1 MYFFRKVSPWS
12 QVSKDTNKDKKE
24 VEFTDK
30 KRTPS
35 VSINEETKVKVIGSR
50 RKKRKGSQQLVKVD
64 TSEEIISTLDLYPQL
79 GKISID
85 YILG

>member
-1 MYFFRKVSPWS
+1 MYFRKVSPWS

-35 VSINEETKVKVIGSR
+35 VSINEETKVKMIGWR
-50 RKKRKGSQQLVKVD
+50 KKKRKGSQQVKVE
-64 TSEEIISTLDLYPQL
+64 TEEIISTLDLYPQL

-85 YILG
+85 Y